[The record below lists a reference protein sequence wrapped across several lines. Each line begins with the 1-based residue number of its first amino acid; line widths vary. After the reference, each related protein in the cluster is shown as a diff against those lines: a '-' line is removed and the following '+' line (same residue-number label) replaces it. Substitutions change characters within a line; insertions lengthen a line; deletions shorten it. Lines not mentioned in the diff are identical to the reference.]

1 MSINLRI
8 STYEGTKGVRFWMTP
23 RKKIVHFHFLNVT
36 EMRDLKLAKQ
46 YHSGQYPGY
55 LCLPFCTIFLG
66 GHPKQQ
72 KRTPLVLANKEDFH
86 ATAIIVFSRVFTITI
101 LATK

>member
-1 MSINLRI
+1 
-8 STYEGTKGVRFWMTP
+8 
-23 RKKIVHFHFLNVT
+23 
-36 EMRDLKLAKQ
+36 MRDLKLAKQ

-72 KRTPLVLANKEDFH
+72 KRTPLVLENKEDFH